1 MKRSFVKN
9 NWSVKVMSSIG
20 FPGLILALIPLILPI
35 VIIVFLLIWVHQIKA
50 NSEMQVKQNQKIIN
64 LLEELNRK

>member
-1 MKRSFVKN
+1 
-9 NWSVKVMSSIG
+9 MSSIG
-20 FPGLILALIPLILPI
+20 FPGLIMALIPLIVPI
-35 VIIVFLLIWVHQIKA
+35 VVIVFLLIWVHQIKA